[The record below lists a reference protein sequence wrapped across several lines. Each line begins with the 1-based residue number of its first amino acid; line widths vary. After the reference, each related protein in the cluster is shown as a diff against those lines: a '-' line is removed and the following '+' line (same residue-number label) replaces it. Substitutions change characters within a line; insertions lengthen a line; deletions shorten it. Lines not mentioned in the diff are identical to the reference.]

1 MHGNH
6 AVPWL
11 IECFSVQK
19 YFRGANYLEICVDVG
34 SSKIASMVNGVI
46 LKGASSVIT
55 DLAFLLEGQELDELP
70 ERMLG
75 CLRFH
80 SCDIA
85 NLAIDRTATL

>member
-1 MHGNH
+1 MRLQRYYKGVN
-6 AVPWL
+6 
-11 IECFSVQK
+11 
-19 YFRGANYLEICVDVG
+19 YFEINVDVG
-34 SSKIASMVNGVI
+34 SSKIASMVNGII

-55 DLAFLLEGQELDELP
+55 DLAFLFEGQSPEELP

-85 NLAIDRTATL
+85 NLGIDRTSVM